1 MWQQF
6 GAWILKKKLIPQA
19 VMKDVYCILFIKEFI
34 AYHYKHVFFMTYEYN
49 L

>member
-6 GAWILKKKLIPQA
+6 GAWILKKKLILQV

-34 AYHYKHVFFMTYEYN
+34 AYHYNIKSV
-49 L
+49 